1 MLLCRSRLHQLLH
14 SPQGQPIPVPARR
27 EIVEYPPLPMLV
39 AVLLQHPQHRIAPQ
53 TAKAGDPH
61 GDAAVQQAL
70 GQDIPLGRNGFLT
83 VQPGRRTIQQ
93 QIHAESGPRF
103 LVLPQKHP
111 VVPQHRLPPYP
122 GAIEP
127 SLPGRHGVRLLVDQ
141 HAVADLLRQ
150 PQQGAFI
157 QLAVLG
163 VGRPVQPGL
172 LRRLLIQL
180 LAVAAGRHIRRRVP
194 PGKPQPAPQVVP
206 GAPLLLDGAQLLWGI
221 YAPPEAPLDIRPV
234 RLRPLVGAQHGPQR
248 VRRPDKPRLSGMGRP
263 ADSQIVGAHQLCW
276 RYLGHKCD
284 PPPVVEVQP
293 QLRLGPHPSVK
304 AQILP
309 EARPNVLLQL
319 LRADV
324 PAAQCPVQSL
334 VPGRH
339 QPCGFPQHAF
349 PPGRLHG
356 VYQLIPRH
364 PLLPG
369 GLVFHGEELPG
380 MGLPQLLQCG
390 PLGQLLFIRRIFQ
403 GQPRQIVHHRL
414 PHIPQP

>member
-1 MLLCRSRLHQLLH
+1 M
-14 SPQGQPIPVPARR
+14 
-27 EIVEYPPLPMLV
+27 
-39 AVLLQHPQHRIAPQ
+39 
-53 TAKAGDPH
+53 
-61 GDAAVQQAL
+61 
-70 GQDIPLGRNGFLT
+70 
-83 VQPGRRTIQQ
+83 
-93 QIHAESGPRF
+93 
-103 LVLPQKHP
+103 
-111 VVPQHRLPPYP
+111 
-122 GAIEP
+122 
-127 SLPGRHGVRLLVDQ
+127 DQ

-221 YAPPEAPLDIRPV
+221 HAPPEAPLDIRPV

-319 LRADV
+319 LWADV

-339 QPCGFPQHAF
+339 QPCGLPQHAF
-349 PPGRLHG
+349 PPGRLHR

-414 PHIPQP
+414 PHIPQPRVKQPPGHFLAEPLVYQADDEIHVKIRCSVGFHGQKFRFKAIRPRRGPDQIHRPPLLGAVSLHAHNAQSVKSLDRSSFAGIRPAMTSRIRSCS